1 MPQVGRTRASGTSA
15 AKPGTPLEGDP
26 HMNRRGLLVAIAAL
40 AASVSVVAA
49 QEPIVFGVITPLSPP
64 GETSLGQQVKRGSE
78 IAVEYLNEK
87 GGVLG
92 RKVVLSIQDSSGKNE
107 AGVAA
112 YRRLVT
118 NDKAV
123 AVFGFIHSGVS
134 ISVNEV
140 AKEIGIPTMG
150 TQTGASDVTAKHYD
164 VAFRTHAVD
173 PPRAATWLGWA
184 KKNGFKRMSLVAETT
199 DYGIGLVKATEAQN
213 KSMNIGLELQ
223 TIMFDRTTTDLLPQ
237 LLQVRA
243 FKPDAIINIGVGQPL
258 DLMITQATTV
268 GLLPTIPMVTSY
280 DAPGRPQHWQ
290 LHKEQGVGIHFI
302 AFYTQSSKLSDLGEW
317 FVKKYQEK
325 FNEPPIYSALNGF
338 ANAVVIAQA
347 IEMAKTTE
355 PKALI
360 KALETGS
367 FKGWSSVPVTFPRA
381 EGPLFHNW
389 SPPLMILKYTK
400 PNQTQAEAELV
411 HTLGD

>member
-1 MPQVGRTRASGTSA
+1 
-15 AKPGTPLEGDP
+15 
-26 HMNRRGLLVAIAAL
+26 MNRRVFLAAATALLMAPATAAL
-40 AASVSVVAA
+40 A

-78 IAVEYLNEK
+78 IAVDYLNEK

-92 RKVVLSIQDSSGKNE
+92 RKVVLSIQDSQGKNE
-107 AGVAA
+107 LGVAA
-112 YRRLVT
+112 YRRLVS
-118 NDKAV
+118 NEKAV
-123 AVFGFIHSGVS
+123 AVFGFIHSGVN
-134 ISVNEV
+134 IAVNEV
-140 AKEIGIPTMG
+140 AKEMGVPTMG
-150 TQTGASDVTAKHYD
+150 TQSGASDVTAKQYE

-173 PPRAATWLGWA
+173 PPRAATWIGWA
-184 KKNGFKRMSLVAETT
+184 KKSGFKRLSLVAETT

-213 KSMNIGLELQ
+213 KALNAGLELQ

-237 LLQVRA
+237 LLQVKA

-258 DLMITQATTV
+258 DLMITQATTL
-268 GLLPTIPMVTSY
+268 GMLPAIPMVTSY

-290 LHKEQGVGIHFI
+290 IHKDQGVGVHFI
-302 AFYTQSSKLSDLGEW
+302 AFYTQKSKLSDLGEW

-347 IEMAKTTE
+347 IEQAKTTE

-381 EGPLFHNW
+381 EGVSWHNW

-400 PNQTQAEAELV
+400 PNQTQADAELA
-411 HTLGD
+411 HTLGE

>member
-1 MPQVGRTRASGTSA
+1 
-15 AKPGTPLEGDP
+15 
-26 HMNRRGLLVAIAAL
+26 MNRRGFLVAIAA
-40 AASVSVVAA
+40 AATLTASMALA

-92 RKVVLSIQDSSGKNE
+92 RKIVLSIQDSQGKNE
-107 AGVAA
+107 LGVAA
-112 YRRLVT
+112 YRRLVS
-118 NDKAV
+118 NEKAV
-123 AVFGFIHSGVS
+123 AVFGFIHSGVN
-134 ISVNEV
+134 IAVNEV
-140 AKEIGIPTMG
+140 AKEMGVPTMG
-150 TQTGASDVTAKHYD
+150 TQTGAGDVTGKHYD

-173 PPRAATWLGWA
+173 PPRALTWLGWA
-184 KKNGFKRMSLVAETT
+184 KKHGYKRLSLVAETT
-199 DYGIGLVKATEAQN
+199 DYGIGLVKATEEQN
-213 KSMNIGLELQ
+213 KSKNFGLEVQ
-223 TIMFDRTTTDLLPQ
+223 SIMFDRTTTDLLPQ
-237 LLQVRA
+237 LLQVKA

-268 GLLPTIPMVTSY
+268 GLLPTVPMVTSY

-290 LHKEQGVGIHFI
+290 LHKDQEGVGIHFI
-302 AFYTQSSKLSDLGEW
+302 AFYTNKSKLSDVGEW

-325 FNEPPIYSALNGF
+325 FHEPPIYSALNGF
-338 ANAVVIAQA
+338 ANALVIAQA

-355 PKALI
+355 PKALV

-367 FKGWSSVPVTFPRA
+367 FKGWSSVPVTFPKA
-381 EGPLFHNW
+381 DGVLWHNW

-400 PNQTQAEAELV
+400 PNQTQADAELAY
-411 HTLGD
+411 TLGE

>member
-1 MPQVGRTRASGTSA
+1 MNKRA
-15 AKPGTPLEGDP
+15 
-26 HMNRRGLLVAIAAL
+26 LLVAIATAL
-40 AASVSVVAA
+40 AASASVAFA

-92 RKVVLSIQDSSGKNE
+92 RKVVLSIHDSVGKNE

-118 NDKAV
+118 NEKAV
-123 AVFGFIHSGVS
+123 AVFGFIHSGVN
-134 ISVNEV
+134 IAVNEV
-140 AKEIGIPTMG
+140 AKEMGIPTMG
-150 TQTGASDVTAKHYD
+150 TQTGAGDVTAKRYD

-184 KKNGFKRMSLVAETT
+184 KKNGFKRLSILAETT
-199 DYGIGLVKATEAQN
+199 DYGIGLAKATEAQN
-213 KSMNIGLELQ
+213 KSMNIGLEIQ

-237 LLQVRA
+237 LLQVKA
-243 FKPDAIINIGVGQPL
+243 FKPDAIINVGVGQPL

-268 GLLPTIPMVTSY
+268 GLLPTVPMVTSY

-290 LHKEQGVGIHFI
+290 LHKEQGVGVHFI
-302 AFYTQSSKLSDLGEW
+302 AFYTAKSKLSDLGEW
-317 FVKKYQEK
+317 FVKKYQQK
-325 FNEPPIYSALNGF
+325 YNEPPIYSALNGF
-338 ANAVVIAQA
+338 ANAIVFAQA

-367 FKGWSSVPVTFPRA
+367 FKGWSSVPVTFPQA
-381 EGPLFHNW
+381 EGALWHNW

-400 PNQTQAEAELV
+400 ANQTQADAEV
-411 HTLGD
+411 AYTLGDN

>member
-1 MPQVGRTRASGTSA
+1 
-15 AKPGTPLEGDP
+15 
-26 HMNRRGLLVAIAAL
+26 MNRRGLLATIAAML
-40 AASVSVVAA
+40 TTASVATA

-118 NDKAV
+118 NEKAV
-123 AVFGFIHSGVS
+123 AVFGFIHSGVN
-134 ISVNEV
+134 IAVNEV
-140 AKEIGIPTMG
+140 AKEMGVPTMG
-150 TQTGASDVTAKHYD
+150 TQTGAGDVTAKHYD
-164 VAFRTHAVD
+164 IAFRTHAVD

-199 DYGIGLVKATEAQN
+199 DYGIGLAKATEALN
-213 KSMNIGLELQ
+213 KSMNLGLELQ

-237 LLQVRA
+237 LLQVKA

-268 GLLPTIPMVTSY
+268 GLLPTVPMVTSY
-280 DAPGRPQHWQ
+280 DAPGRPQHWD
-290 LHKEQGVGIHFI
+290 LHKEQGVGVHFI
-302 AFYTQSSKLSDLGEW
+302 AFYTQKSKLSDLGEML
-317 FVKKYQEK
+317 VKRYQEK
-325 FNEPPIYSALNGF
+325 YKEPPIYSALNGF
-338 ANAVVIAQA
+338 ANVVVFAQA

-355 PKALI
+355 SKALI

-367 FKGWSSVPVTFPRA
+367 FKGWSSVPVTFPQA
-381 EGPLFHNW
+381 EGALWHNW

-400 PNQTQAEAELV
+400 ANQTQADAEV
-411 HTLGD
+411 AYTLGDK

>member
-1 MPQVGRTRASGTSA
+1 
-15 AKPGTPLEGDP
+15 
-26 HMNRRGLLVAIAAL
+26 MNRRVLLAAAIAAL
-40 AASVSVVAA
+40 AASTTPSLA

-92 RKVVLSIQDSSGKNE
+92 RKVVLSIQDSQGKNE
-107 AGVAA
+107 LGVAA
-112 YRRLVT
+112 YRRLVS
-118 NDKAV
+118 NEKAV
-123 AVFGFIHSGVS
+123 AVFGFIHSGVN
-134 ISVNEV
+134 IAVNEV
-140 AKEIGIPTMG
+140 AKEMGVPTIG
-150 TQTGASDVTAKHYD
+150 TQSGAGDITGKHYD

-184 KKNGFKRMSLVAETT
+184 KKNGYKRISLIAETT

-213 KSMNIGLELQ
+213 KSMNLGMELQ

-237 LLQVRA
+237 LLQVKA

-268 GLLPTIPMVTSY
+268 GLLPTVPMVTSY
-280 DAPGRPQHWQ
+280 DAPGRPQHWD
-290 LHKEQGVGIHFI
+290 LHKGAEGVGIHFI
-302 AFYTQSSKLSDLGEW
+302 AFYTQKSKLSDLGEW

-325 FNEPPIYSALNGF
+325 YKEPPIYSALNGF
-338 ANAVVIAQA
+338 ANAIVLAQA

-367 FKGWSSVPVTFPRA
+367 FKGWSSVPVTFPQA
-381 EGPLFHNW
+381 DGVLWHNW

-400 PNQTQAEAELV
+400 PNQTQADAEV
-411 HTLGD
+411 AYTLGE